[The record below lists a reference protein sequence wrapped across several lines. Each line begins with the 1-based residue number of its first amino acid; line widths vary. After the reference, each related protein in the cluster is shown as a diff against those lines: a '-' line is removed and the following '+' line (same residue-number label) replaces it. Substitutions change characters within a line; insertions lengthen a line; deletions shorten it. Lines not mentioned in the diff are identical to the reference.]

1 MSVIHMLDI
10 EVANLI
16 AAGEVVDRPS
26 SVVKELL
33 ENAIDAGA
41 DTVTLEIRA
50 GGIGMIR
57 VTDNGCG
64 MSQEDLPTAIKRH
77 ATSKIRTADDLAHI
91 GTLGFRGEALAAIA
105 AVSDMHIISKRKE
118 DECGHVLTAADGR
131 VLGIEEIGC
140 ADGTVML
147 IENLFARIP
156 ARRKFLKKDATEAQA
171 IAAVVEKIAMSH
183 PEIAF
188 TFINQGQVKFKT
200 QGDGVLLHTLHALL
214 GKDVSSRLISI
225 EGGSLGVRV
234 HGFVGRSDAARGNR
248 NAQNFFLNGRYIK
261 SRTVMAALERAFVSY
276 VAPEKFPIAAIFIDV
291 DPSSVDVNVHPT
303 KLEIKFSDEKLI
315 FESVYYAVR
324 AALEENT
331 SRPLLSFD
339 GEARP
344 AKADA
349 PSTKAEERPSVIPM
363 PKTLRAEPM
372 PNARPASLSPSDSL
386 RILELSKQ
394 YEALEKKPLTA
405 SSLQK
410 VTAPTAE
417 FGKRDLFPT
426 ERAVQSAPTAEAEE
440 KPEALQ
446 STVLS
451 LTERANQEESAP
463 SIPTQEQKALPS
475 YRIVGTLFRCYIIVE
490 VGDAQDECLVID
502 QHAAHERI
510 LFEDMK
516 KKRTTACAAQELL
529 VPLSVHLTPEEYAA
543 ACEYREIF
551 ASVGISFR
559 EGTNN
564 TLILT
569 AIPNTVSPRD
579 AESLTVSMA
588 DELAKGTG
596 NPALNTDIRAERALY
611 QVACKAAIKGGRTYD
626 DADID
631 WLCRQVLA
639 MPDVTVCPHGR
650 PIAFTLK
657 KSELDRRFNR
667 I

>member
-1 MSVIHMLDI
+1 MGKIQLLDI

-41 DTVTLEIRA
+41 SAVTLEIRA

-64 MSQEDLPTAIKRH
+64 MSEEDLPTAIKRH
-77 ATSKIRTADDLAHI
+77 ATSKIRSADDLARI

-118 DECGHVLTAADGR
+118 DEYGHVLTASDGR
-131 VLGIEEIGC
+131 ILGIEEVGC

-156 ARRKFLKKDATEAQA
+156 ARRKFLKKDTTEAQS
-171 IAAVVEKIAMSH
+171 IAAVAEKIAMSH

-188 TFINQGQVKFKT
+188 TFINQDQVKFKT

-214 GKDVSSRLISI
+214 GKDVSSRLIAI

-234 HGFVGRSDAARGNR
+234 HGFVGRSDAVRGNR

-276 VAPEKFPIAAIFIDV
+276 VAPEKFPIAAIFITV
-291 DPSSVDVNVHPT
+291 DPSAVDVNVHPT

-331 SRPLLSFD
+331 SRPALTFKESRAQNQVSPRA
-339 GEARP
+339 E
-344 AKADA
+344 
-349 PSTKAEERPSVIPM
+349 AEEKAGNTPSL
-363 PKTLRAEPM
+363 PKTLRAEPTAK
-372 PNARPASLSPSDSL
+372 PSTLSPDESL
-386 RILELSKQ
+386 RILDLAKQ
-394 YEALEKKPLTA
+394 
-405 SSLQK
+405 
-410 VTAPTAE
+410 
-417 FGKRDLFPT
+417 F
-426 ERAVQSAPTAEAEE
+426 RAMEESPVRVSPIQTVSAPTSDLPRQEKTRLEHASKEVSPFMSSDQKEEA
-440 KPEALQ
+440 KITTA
-446 STVLS
+446 
-451 LTERANQEESAP
+451 AP
-463 SIPTQEQKALPS
+463 SVQAKEDEILPPTESEKEASLPS
-475 YRIVGTLFRCYIIVE
+475 YRIVGTLFRCYIILE
-490 VGDAQDECLVID
+490 LGENQSECLIID

-510 LFEDMK
+510 LFEDLK
-516 KKRTTACAAQELL
+516 KKRATACASQALL
-529 VPLSVHLTPEEYAA
+529 VPLSVRLTPEEFGV
-543 ACEYREIF
+543 ACEHREVF
-551 ASVGISFR
+551 ASVGFEFH
-559 EGTNN
+559 EGSGN
-564 TLILT
+564 TVILT
-569 AIPNTVSPRD
+569 AIPNAISPRD

-588 DELAKGTG
+588 AELAEGTG
-596 NPALNTDIRAERALY
+596 NPALTADIRAERALY

>member
-1 MSVIHMLDI
+1 MGTIQMLDI

-64 MSQEDLPTAIKRH
+64 ISEEDLPTAIKRH
-77 ATSKIRTADDLAHI
+77 ATSKIRSAEDLAHI

-118 DECGHVLTAADGR
+118 DEYGHVLTASDGR
-131 VLGIEEIGC
+131 VLGIEEVGC

-156 ARRKFLKKDATEAQA
+156 ARRKFLKKDVTEAQA

-188 TFINQGQVKFKT
+188 TFINQDQVKFKT

-214 GKDVSSRLISI
+214 GKDVSSRLIAI
-225 EGGSLGVRV
+225 DGGSLGVRV
-234 HGFVGRSDAARGNR
+234 HGFIGRSDAARGNR
-248 NAQNFFLNGRYIK
+248 NSQNFFLNGRYIK

-276 VAPEKFPIAAIFIDV
+276 VAPEKFPIAAIFIEV
-291 DPSSVDVNVHPT
+291 NPSSVDVNVHPT

-331 SRPLLSFD
+331 SRPSLSFT
-339 GEARP
+339 EP
-344 AKADA
+344 KSEPQSA
-349 PSTKAEERPSVIPM
+349 PTHASQEERPAIVM
-363 PKTLRAEPM
+363 PKTLRAEQPTAK
-372 PNARPASLSPSDSL
+372 PSTLSADDSL
-386 RILELSKQ
+386 RILELAKQ
-394 YEALEKKPLTA
+394 LESLEQKPIDANSHQTL
-405 SSLQK
+405 
-410 VTAPTAE
+410 
-417 FGKRDLFPT
+417 
-426 ERAVQSAPTAEAEE
+426 SAPTADFGKKENAFFEKAATAPIIEKPSFLQEE
-440 KPEALQ
+440 KKEF
-446 STVLS
+446 SVS
-451 LTERANQEESAP
+451 NVRTEEKTEEAP
-463 SIPTQEQKALPS
+463 SLLEKKEATLPS
-475 YRIVGTLFRCYIIVE
+475 YRILGVLFRCYIILE
-490 VGDAQDECLVID
+490 IGESQNECLIID

-510 LFEDMK
+510 LFEDLK
-516 KKRTTACAAQELL
+516 KKRASACASQELL
-529 VPLSVHLTPEEYAA
+529 VPLSVRLTPEEYGA

-551 ASVGISFR
+551 ASVGINFR
-559 EGTNN
+559 EGSNSTV
-564 TLILT
+564 ILT
-569 AIPNTVSPRD
+569 SIPNTVSPRD

-588 DELAKGTG
+588 AELAEGTG
-596 NPALNTDIRAERALY
+596 NPALTADIRSERALY

-626 DADID
+626 EADID

-650 PIAFTLK
+650 PIAFKLT

>member
-1 MSVIHMLDI
+1 MGTIQMLDI

-64 MSQEDLPTAIKRH
+64 MSREDLPTAIKRH
-77 ATSKIRTADDLAHI
+77 ATSKIRSASDLAHI

-118 DECGHVLTAADGR
+118 DEYGHVLTAADGR
-131 VLGIEEIGC
+131 VLGIEEVGC

-171 IAAVVEKIAMSH
+171 IAAVAEKIAMSH

-188 TFINQGQVKFKT
+188 TFINQDQVKFKT

-214 GKDVSSRLISI
+214 GKDVSSRLIAI

-234 HGFVGRSDAARGNR
+234 HGFIGRSDAARGNR

-276 VAPEKFPIAAIFIDV
+276 VAPEKFPIAAIFITV

-331 SRPLLSFD
+331 SRPTLTFGTQKSA
-339 GEARP
+339 ENVP
-344 AKADA
+344 VSEPKDA
-349 PSTKAEERPSVIPM
+349 PAAPLSM
-363 PKTLRAEPM
+363 PKTLRAEP
-372 PNARPASLSPSDSL
+372 PSAKPSTLSPDDSL
-386 RILELSKQ
+386 RILEL
-394 YEALEKKPLTA
+394 AKKFESLDQKPFKASPVQTVSSITA
-405 SSLQK
+405 DEDRQK
-410 VTAPTAE
+410 KFLSNNE
-417 FGKRDLFPT
+417 
-426 ERAVQSAPTAEAEE
+426 Q
-440 KPEALQ
+440 
-446 STVLS
+446 TV
-451 LTERANQEESAP
+451 AP
-463 SIPTQEQKALPS
+463 SVLRPVFDQKEEPVVVQNVQATEKTDAPEMPEQTSPKEIALPP
-475 YRIVGTLFRCYIIVE
+475 YRIVGVLFRCYIILE
-490 VGDAQDECLVID
+490 VGDAHDECLIID

-516 KKRTTACAAQELL
+516 KKRSSVCASQELL
-529 VPLSVHLTPEEYAA
+529 VPLSVRLTPEEYGA
-543 ACEYREIF
+543 ACEYRDIF
-551 ASVGISFR
+551 SSVGITFR
-559 EGTNN
+559 EGSNSTV
-564 TLILT
+564 ILT
-569 AIPNTVSPRD
+569 AIPNAVSPRD
-579 AESLTVSMA
+579 AEALTVSMA
-588 DELAKGTG
+588 GELAESTG
-596 NPALNTDIRAERALY
+596 DPLLTTDIRAERALY
-611 QVACKAAIKGGRTYD
+611 QVACKAAIKGGRTYGES
-626 DADID
+626 DID

>member
-1 MSVIHMLDI
+1 MGTIQMLDI

-64 MSQEDLPTAIKRH
+64 MSEEDLPTAIKRH
-77 ATSKIRTADDLAHI
+77 ATSKIRSAEDLAHI

-105 AVSDMHIISKRKE
+105 AVSDLHIISKRKE
-118 DECGHVLTAADGR
+118 DEYGHVLTASDGR
-131 VLGIEEIGC
+131 VLGIEEVGC

-171 IAAVVEKIAMSH
+171 IAAVAEKIAMSH
-183 PEIAF
+183 PEISF
-188 TFINQGQVKFKT
+188 TFINQDQVKFKT

-214 GKDVSSRLISI
+214 GKEISSRLIAI

-234 HGFVGRSDAARGNR
+234 HGFIGRSDAARGNR

-276 VAPEKFPIAAIFIDV
+276 VAPEKFPIAAIFITI

-331 SRPLLSFD
+331 SRPSLTF
-339 GEARP
+339 
-344 AKADA
+344 
-349 PSTKAEERPSVIPM
+349 AEEKPRVTEKDGANEEKKPPFSIPQI
-363 PKTLRAEPM
+363 LRAEPIAK
-372 PNARPASLSPSDSL
+372 PSALSPDDSL
-386 RILELSKQ
+386 RILELAKQ
-394 YEALEKKPLTA
+394 FEALEKQPIKAEPI
-405 SSLQK
+405 QK
-410 VTAPTAE
+410 V
-417 FGKRDLFPT
+417 
-426 ERAVQSAPTAEAEE
+426 SAPDLGKPKPFYEKVADTALPFLEKPVFLKEE
-440 KPEALQ
+440 KK
-446 STVLS
+446 
-451 LTERANQEESAP
+451 EEGARSF
-463 SIPTQEQKALPS
+463 SDLLPTQAEGEKEEPAHALPF
-475 YRIVGTLFRCYIIVE
+475 YRILGVLFRCYIILE
-490 VGDAQDECLVID
+490 VGEEQKECLVID

-516 KKRTTACAAQELL
+516 KKRSKSCASQELL
-529 VPLSVHLTPEEYAA
+529 VPLSVRLTAEEYGA
-543 ACEYREIF
+543 ACEHREVFQSIGF
-551 ASVGISFR
+551 SFR
-559 EGTNN
+559 EGSDN

-569 AIPNTVSPRD
+569 AIPSAISPRD

-588 DELAKGTG
+588 SELAEGTG
-596 NPALNTDIRAERALY
+596 NPMLTADIRSERALY
-611 QVACKAAIKGGRTYD
+611 QLACKAAIKGGRTYD
-626 DADID
+626 EADID
-631 WLCRQVLA
+631 WLCRQVLT

-650 PIAFTLK
+650 PIAFKLK
-657 KSELDRRFNR
+657 KEELDRRFNR

>member
-1 MSVIHMLDI
+1 MGTIQMLDI

-64 MSQEDLPTAIKRH
+64 ISEEDLPTAIKRH
-77 ATSKIRTADDLAHI
+77 ATSKIRSAEDLAHI

-118 DECGHVLTAADGR
+118 DEYGHVLTASDGR
-131 VLGIEEIGC
+131 VLGIEEVGC

-156 ARRKFLKKDATEAQA
+156 ARRKFLKKDVTEAQA
-171 IAAVVEKIAMSH
+171 IAAVAEKIAMSH

-188 TFINQGQVKFKT
+188 TFINQDQVKFKT

-214 GKDVSSRLISI
+214 GKDVSSRLIAI
-225 EGGSLGVRV
+225 DGGSLGVRV
-234 HGFVGRSDAARGNR
+234 HGFIGRSDAARGNR
-248 NAQNFFLNGRYIK
+248 NSQNFFLNGRYIK

-276 VAPEKFPIAAIFIDV
+276 VAPEKFPIAAIFLEV
-291 DPSSVDVNVHPT
+291 NPSSVDVNVHPT

-331 SRPLLSFD
+331 SRPSLSFA
-339 GEARP
+339 EQKSEPQSVPARENP
-344 AKADA
+344 
-349 PSTKAEERPSVIPM
+349 EERPAIVM
-363 PKTLRAEPM
+363 PKTLRAEQPTAK
-372 PNARPASLSPSDSL
+372 PSTLSADDSL

-394 YEALEKKPLTA
+394 LESLEQKPIDANPHQTLH
-405 SSLQK
+405 
-410 VTAPTAE
+410 APSAD
-417 FGKRDLFPT
+417 FGKKENTFF
-426 ERAVQSAPTAEAEE
+426 EKAAPAPMIEKPSFLQEE
-440 KPEALQ
+440 K
-446 STVLS
+446 
-451 LTERANQEESAP
+451 TEP
-463 SIPTQEQKALPS
+463 SIPSVKTEEAPSLLQKQEATIPA
-475 YRIVGTLFRCYIIVE
+475 YRILGVLFRCYIILE
-490 VGDAQDECLVID
+490 IGENQNECLIID

-510 LFEDMK
+510 LFEDLK
-516 KKRTTACAAQELL
+516 KKRSSACASQELL
-529 VPLSVHLTPEEYAA
+529 VPLSVRLTPEEYGA

-551 ASVGISFR
+551 ASVGINFR
-559 EGTNN
+559 EGANDTV
-564 TLILT
+564 ILT
-569 AIPNTVSPRD
+569 SIPNTVSPRD

-588 DELAKGTG
+588 AELAEGTG
-596 NPALNTDIRAERALY
+596 NPALTADIRSERALY

-626 DADID
+626 EADID

-650 PIAFTLK
+650 PIAFKLT